1 MQSVKDLRL
10 TLGRNLKKQRKR
22 KGFTKERL
30 AEAAN
35 ISVAALGRL
44 EGGTMARLSVVVAVA
59 NALDVPVW
67 KLFKP

>member
-1 MQSVKDLRL
+1 MKDLRL

-67 KLFKP
+67 RLFKP